1 MVDKAK
7 ILIVDDNASLCK
19 TMEFVLNHKGHDVT
33 TAKDGPEALNYVE
46 QYSYDIIFMD
56 IKMPIMNGV
65 ETYKQLKEI
74 RPGAMVIMMT
84 AYAVDDLVQEAIQEG
99 AYGVIYKP
107 LDIDKIIEL
116 IESVSQDKKGAL
128 ILVVDT
134 DPKTYLQLKHIL
146 TKRHYKVGIA
156 NTGEEAISM
165 VKAQVYSIIFI
176 NFKLPT
182 INGLETYL
190 TIKEINP
197 EAVVIMMIEQ
207 HQKIEDLIQK
217 TSITGIYMC
226 INKPIQIDEVL
237 NLVDK
242 IGASI

>member
-1 MVDKAK
+1 MTRVLRGRWRA
-7 ILIVDDNASLCK
+7 NAI
-19 TMEFVLNHKGHDVT
+19 
-33 TAKDGPEALNYVE
+33 
-46 QYSYDIIFMD
+46 Q
-56 IKMPIMNGV
+56 
-65 ETYKQLKEI
+65 ETIQETI
-74 RPGAMVIMMT
+74 
-84 AYAVDDLVQEAIQEG
+84 QEAIQEG
-99 AYGVIYKP
+99 AFGVIYKP

-116 IESVSQDKKGAL
+116 IESVRQDKKGAL

-146 TKRHYKVGIA
+146 TKRPYKVGIA

-176 NFKLPT
+176 NLQLPT

-190 TIKEINP
+190 AIKEINP
-197 EAVVIMMIEQ
+197 EAIVIMMIAQ
-207 HQKIEDLIQK
+207 HQKIEDLIQE
-217 TSITGIYMC
+217 TSITDIYMC
-226 INKPIQIDEVL
+226 IKKPIQIDEVL

>member
-46 QYSYDIIFMD
+46 KKSFEIIFMD

-65 ETYKQLKEI
+65 ETYKRLKEI
-74 RPGAMVIMMT
+74 RPETIVIMMT
-84 AYAVDDLVQEAIQEG
+84 AYAVEDLVQEAIQEG

-116 IESVSQDKKGAL
+116 IERVRQDKKGTL
-128 ILVVDT
+128 ILVVDS
-134 DPKTYLQLKHIL
+134 DPKTCLQLKHIL
-146 TKRHYKVGIA
+146 TKKHFRVGIA

-165 VKAQVYSIIFI
+165 AKEQIYSIIFI
-176 NFKLPT
+176 SLQLPT
-182 INGLETYL
+182 LIGLETYL
-190 TIKEINP
+190 TLKEINP
-197 EAVVIMMIEQ
+197 EAVVIIMIAQ
-207 HQKIEDLIQK
+207 NQKIEDLIPE
-217 TSITGIYMC
+217 TSKSGAYMC
-226 INKPIQIDEVL
+226 ITKPIQIDDML
-237 NLVDK
+237 NLIEE
-242 IGASI
+242 IGA